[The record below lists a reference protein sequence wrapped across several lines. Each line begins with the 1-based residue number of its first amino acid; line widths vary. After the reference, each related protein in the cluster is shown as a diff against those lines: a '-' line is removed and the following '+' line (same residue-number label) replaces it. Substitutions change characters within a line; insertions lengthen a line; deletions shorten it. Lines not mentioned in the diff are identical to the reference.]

1 VPHTFRLGNLEVL
14 LDQFQRPF
22 STMYAMQSTDRSRQS
37 APNTRQKKAHDMKT
51 QTRIAAIAAAV
62 AMSLAVTA
70 QARGVLPGE
79 THQVVAGDTPDWW
92 SVVDGSLSV
101 GAGAV
106 TQRVIAMEGS
116 RVQYTQA
123 RAEMDAWFGINIS
136 DASALQM
143 HDSTIYNS
151 SERALTLGVGAQT
164 RGFLGGEAT
173 ISNSQLSGLGLGASV
188 NNGRLTLNGST
199 VEGRGD
205 DTGSDA
211 FAGNGLW
218 LISAGDVTVA
228 DGSHV
233 VGEQHGVWS
242 QFDLAGGDLPTGL
255 VMVIDNSTVEGR
267 QGAALHVAADGDYI
281 DPTTV
286 NFVLRNGARL
296 LAGNGNLLEIEATDA
311 TVGLRVNDSA
321 LTGDIVNTPGS
332 TLDIA
337 LLQGA
342 SLQGRIDGASTLWM
356 EDSDWL
362 LTGDSRVGTLT
373 HAAGAR
379 IVLGDGSAF
388 HTLRV
393 DGDYHGEGGSL
404 LFNSVLAGDDA
415 ASDRLVVAGNTSGH
429 TEVAVNNIGGQG
441 AQTVRGI
448 ELIDVAG
455 TSAGTFALAGRAVGG
470 QYEYFLRQDGGN
482 WYLRSELPAAPDP
495 CDTDPAQPGCTPVDP
510 LNPVDPIGPV
520 DPLDPVPVPVLRPE
534 PGAYLA
540 NALTARDLFRSGYHD
555 RQSGTTDRQA
565 WARVDGARTAYPAV
579 GGQLDVHGNRQA
591 LHVGMDVL
599 GNAQGSRLG
608 VMLANG
614 NATSTSTQPLTGYFA
629 RGKVSGTAAGVYG
642 TWRSAHADDA
652 YAGFHLDGSLQYARL
667 RNRVEGRGLATERYD
682 ARAWQGMLEVGHAFA
697 LHTQDS
703 GRAYLEPEL
712 QLGYAGG
719 NDSDTVEANGTR
731 VTVDNSAGAF
741 GRIGVRLSGVA
752 GSQDGGAQVQP
763 YLSAHWLRESSPT
776 VRMNDE
782 RFNADVP
789 RSRAEFAAGASV
801 RFAGNWSGWAGL
813 ALQRS
818 SGYRQTSAQLG
829 MSYRW

>member
-1 VPHTFRLGNLEVL
+1 
-14 LDQFQRPF
+14 
-22 STMYAMQSTDRSRQS
+22 
-37 APNTRQKKAHDMKT
+37 MKT
-51 QTRIAAIAAAV
+51 QTKIAAIAAAV
-62 AMSLAVTA
+62 AMSLAVNA
-70 QARGVLPGE
+70 QARGVTPGQS
-79 THQVVAGDTPDWW
+79 HQVVAGDAPDWW
-92 SVVDGSLSV
+92 SVVDGSLLV
-101 GAGAV
+101 GPGAV
-106 TQRVIAMEGS
+106 TKDISTREDSYVEFN
-116 RVQYTQA
+116 QA
-123 RAEMDAWFGINIS
+123 HAQMDAWFGINIADGS
-136 DASALQM
+136 ELQM
-143 HDSTIYNS
+143 RNS
-151 SERALTLGVGAQT
+151 SVYSISERALTLGVGRPD
-164 RGFLGGEAT
+164 RGFLGGEAVV
-173 ISNSQLSGLGLGASV
+173 SNSQLSGHGLGASV
-188 NNGRLTLNGST
+188 NSGRLTLLGTT
-199 VEGRGD
+199 VEGRTG
-205 DTGSDA
+205 DTGSGP
-211 FAGNGLW
+211 FSGNGLW
-218 LISAGDVTVA
+218 LIAGGDVTVA
-228 DGSHV
+228 EGSHV
-233 VGEQHGVWS
+233 VGHRHGVWS
-242 QFDLAGGDLPTGL
+242 QFNLAGGSVATGL
-255 VMVIDNSTVEGR
+255 EMVVDNSTVEGR
-267 QGAALHVAADGDYI
+267 NGAALYVAPEGDYI
-281 DPTTV
+281 DPATV

-296 LAGNGNLLEIEATDA
+296 LAGNGNLLQIDATDA

-342 SLQGRIDGASTLWM
+342 SLKGRIDGASTLRM
-356 EDSDWL
+356 EDSIWA
-362 LTGDSRVGTLT
+362 LTADSTVGTLT
-373 HAAGAR
+373 HGAGAR
-379 IVLGDGSAF
+379 ILLGDGSAF

-393 DGDYHGEGGSL
+393 DGDYQGEGGTL

-429 TEVAVNNIGGQG
+429 TDVAVNNIGGQG

-448 ELIDVAG
+448 ELIDVGGA
-455 TSAGTFALAGRAVGG
+455 SAGTFALAGRAVGG
-470 QYEYFLRQDGGN
+470 QYEYFLRQDAGN

-510 LNPVDPIGPV
+510 LNPVDPIGP
-520 DPLDPVPVPVLRPE
+520 LDPVPMPVLRPE

-555 RQSGTTDRQA
+555 RQNGTTDRQA
-565 WARVDGARTAYPAV
+565 WARVDGARTAYNAV
-579 GGQLDVHGNRQA
+579 GGQLDVQGNRQA
-591 LHVGMDVL
+591 LHLGVDVL

-642 TWRSAHADDA
+642 TWRSAHNDDA
-652 YAGFHLDGSLQYARL
+652 HAGFHLDGSLQYARL
-667 RNRVEGRGLATERYD
+667 RNRVEGLGLATERYD

-697 LHTQDS
+697 LWSQDS
-703 GRAYLEPEL
+703 GRVYLEPEL

-719 NDSDTVEANGTR
+719 NDSDAVEANGTR
-731 VTVDNSAGAF
+731 VTVNNSAGAF

-752 GSQDGGAQVQP
+752 GSQYGGAQVQP

-776 VRMNDE
+776 VRINDE

-801 RFAGNWSGWAGL
+801 HFAGNWSGWAGL